1 MSIATHHYNPDWL
14 SDDALVAGFI
24 VRQAEFRLL
33 RDELARAPLEG
44 SVQHYLLIGLRGA
57 GKSTVGKALAVRL
70 GRPFVELNEQIERE
84 AGLSVQEIIT
94 LYGQAGYRKL
104 EKRCLEEL
112 AVANPEVVLATG
124 GGIVGEAQTYQ
135 LLLSSFYTVWLR
147 ADPEVHFRR
156 VMEQRDARI
165 ATPDHYREAM
175 DNIRNTLAAREHL
188 GQMAALAVDTTPLT
202 VDQVVEKII
211 AAPGVL
217 EGGGG
222 GGLPPGSW
230 L

>member
-1 MSIATHHYNPDWL
+1 M
-14 SDDALVAGFI
+14 
-24 VRQAEFRLL
+24 
-33 RDELARAPLEG
+33 
-44 SVQHYLLIGLRGA
+44 
-57 GKSTVGKALAVRL
+57 
-70 GRPFVELNEQIERE
+70 
-84 AGLSVQEIIT
+84 
-94 LYGQAGYRKL
+94 
-104 EKRCLEEL
+104 
-112 AVANPEVVLATG
+112 VLATG
-124 GGIVGEAQTYQ
+124 GGIVVEAQTYQ

-165 ATPDHYREAM
+165 ATPGHYREAM

-188 GQMAALAVDTTPLT
+188 GQMAALTVDTTPLT